1 MKKSLSLIL
10 SLILLLS
17 LVSLPALA
25 EEEIKLQVWYA
36 VSGTSGETFTELAN
50 RWDAANDGV
59 SLELSYSGNSGDT
72 ATKVSAALLSG
83 TEPDVALMYAGP
95 LYTGARG

>member
-36 VSGTSGETFTELAN
+36 VSGTSGETFRA
-50 RWDAANDGV
+50 GQ
-59 SLELSYSGNSGDT
+59 SLG
-72 ATKVSAALLSG
+72 
-83 TEPDVALMYAGP
+83 
-95 LYTGARG
+95 RGQ